1 MLLVDMS
8 NIEVQKEV
16 TVEPDGAQTS
26 RAFLSS
32 DDLRRELTSQTATKM
47 EKQPLMELKNGKLVF
62 HQKPLSCEK
71 MSETMQEIVNFRDFL
86 ANRAKESN
94 SPLQYVPDEHV
105 PLIAKLVH
113 ESDKTISFLAKH
125 LQEAL
130 RPEETEADEANSS
143 GASLTTIAIESA
155 ILRVCDRIN
164 YGIDWMEKVSAA
176 TSVWRWEVKE
186 QMYRMLPKASRERFE
201 SRLAERRQAKQELK
215 ALFDALPQSEKD
227 AFTKSGKKAKPE
239 ISHVSSTNDEN
250 NPNTLTA
257 TDGQI
262 DTKSNAPTD
271 ENTEAKKSGRPKKD
285 KPVDPERLAKEKE
298 KAEKKAAKEEKE
310 RKLQEAQNKSR
321 SIMNSFFSKPKATS
335 SKIQSPASASSSQKK
350 EAFSSQS
357 EFEKAFKPFIL
368 KKNATL
374 APINYFHEARA
385 KEVIVID
392 PSDPASRTHEVPSNS
407 QELFS
412 EYIKRVSSKR
422 RMCPGSYNTN
432 GLLYKSSSA
441 HSVRDIFAR
450 LSEAEILGDDTA
462 VRSLQTLLAS
472 RDKIPAKVL
481 IFHED
486 YRPGYF
492 GTFTKSS
499 VVVGPRTS
507 FAKDAVVFDYSYD
520 SGEDWEEEEEG
531 ADDLQSLAG
540 SDVEKSSDVGD
551 DEFDDWLVDDD
562 EPSDPGMPL
571 DSRSGSPSFPFPQDL
586 MPKRKTAP
594 AEKESKEPKK
604 RKVMPLI
611 PFSKGLCLETNI
623 GECDYEPF
631 NQYRIQLFN
640 DTPFPIDPFTF
651 VSTPVIIGKLAL
663 SKQGFVVP
671 TLPPHVQNTS
681 SNVNSMGVT
690 VPTCSAQ
697 AVIAQSSIAPMAT
710 VPTPVKRASI
720 QPKNPFPTALIPYFA
735 DKVASLN
742 SGNLTW
748 LVESLYQDLR
758 PHRVKKNAIE
768 AKVREDC
775 EKCPVRKVWIV
786 KEDVLRTLG
795 RTPLPLPNA

>member
-8 NIEVQKEV
+8 NIEIQKEV
-16 TVEPDGAQTS
+16 TVKPDSVQIS
-26 RAFLSS
+26 P
-32 DDLRRELTSQTATKM
+32 TKT
-47 EKQPLMELKNGKLVF
+47 EKRPLMELKNGKLAF
-62 HQKPLSCEK
+62 RQKPLSCEK
-71 MSETMQEIVNFRDFL
+71 MSETMQEIVSFRDFL

-113 ESDKTISFLAKH
+113 ESDKTISFLTKH

-143 GASLTTIAIESA
+143 GASLTTIAIENA
-155 ILRVCDRIN
+155 ILRVCDRVN

-186 QMYRMLPKASRERFE
+186 QMYDMLPTASRERFE

-227 AFTKSGKKAKPE
+227 ALSKSGKKAKSE
-239 ISHVSSTNDEN
+239 ISHVTSTNDEN
-250 NPNTLTA
+250 SPDTLTA

-262 DTKSNAPTD
+262 DVKSNGPTD
-271 ENTEAKKSGRPKKD
+271 DDTEAKKSGRPKKD

-298 KAEKKAAKEEKE
+298 RAEKKAAKEEKE

-321 SIMNSFFSKPKATS
+321 SIMSSFFSKPKVTS
-335 SKIQSPASASSSQKK
+335 SKVLSPASASSSQKK
-350 EAFSSQS
+350 EASSSQS

-374 APINYFHEARA
+374 APINYFREAKA
-385 KEVIVID
+385 KEVINID
-392 PSDPASRTHEVPSNS
+392 QEPSDPASLTHEIPSNS

-422 RMCPGSYNTN
+422 RISPGSHNPN

-472 RDKIPAKVL
+472 RDKILAKVL

-499 VVVGPRTS
+499 VVVGPRTP
-507 FAKDAVVFDYSYD
+507 FAKDAVAFDYNYD

-551 DEFDDWLVDDD
+551 DEFDDWLVDDN
-562 EPSDPGMPL
+562 EPIDPGTPL
-571 DSRSGSPSFPFPQDL
+571 DERAGSPDFPFPQDL

-594 AEKESKEPKK
+594 AEKESKEPKR
-604 RKVMPLI
+604 RKVMPLV
-611 PFSKGLCLETNI
+611 PFSKGPCLETNI
-623 GECDYEPF
+623 GECEYDPF

-651 VSTPVIIGKLAL
+651 VAIPVATEKLAP

-671 TLPPHVQNTS
+671 ALPPHVQITS
-681 SNVNSMGVT
+681 PNVNLMGVT
-690 VPTCSAQ
+690 LSQT
-697 AVIAQSSIAPMAT
+697 AVAPISPMAT
-710 VPTPVKRASI
+710 VPTVKRASM
-720 QPKNPFPTALIPYFA
+720 QPKNPFPTALLPYFA

>member
-16 TVEPDGAQTS
+16 TVKPDSAQIS
-26 RAFLSS
+26 P
-32 DDLRRELTSQTATKM
+32 TKT

-62 HQKPLSCEK
+62 RQKPLSCEK
-71 MSETMQEIVNFRDFL
+71 MSETMQEIVSFRDFL

-94 SPLQYVPDEHV
+94 SPLQDVPEEHV

-113 ESDKTISFLAKH
+113 ESDKTISFLERH

-130 RPEETEADEANSS
+130 RPEETETDEANSS

-155 ILRVCDRIN
+155 ILRVCDRVN

-186 QMYRMLPKASRERFE
+186 EMYDMLPKASRERFE

-215 ALFDALPQSEKD
+215 ALFDALPQSEKV
-227 AFTKSGKKAKPE
+227 AYTKSGKKAKSE
-239 ISHVSSTNDEN
+239 ISQISSTNDEN
-250 NPNTLTA
+250 SPNTHTA
-257 TDGQI
+257 TDGHI
-262 DTKSNAPTD
+262 DMKSNRPAND
-271 ENTEAKKSGRPKKD
+271 NTEAKKSDRPKKD

-298 KAEKKAAKEEKE
+298 RAEKKAAKEEKE

-321 SIMNSFFSKPKATS
+321 SIMSSFFSKPKTTS
-335 SKIQSPASASSSQKK
+335 SKILSPASASSSQKK
-350 EAFSSQS
+350 EASSSQS

-374 APINYFHEARA
+374 APINYFHEAKV

-392 PSDPASRTHEVPSNS
+392 QERSDPASRTHEVPSNS
-407 QELFS
+407 QGPFS
-412 EYIKRVSSKR
+412 EFIERVSSKR
-422 RMCPGSYNTN
+422 RISSGSYNTN

-441 HSVRDIFAR
+441 HSVRDLFAR

-499 VVVGPRTS
+499 VVVGPRTP
-507 FAKDAVVFDYSYD
+507 FAKDAVAFDYSYD
-520 SGEDWEEEEEG
+520 SEEDWEEEEEG
-531 ADDLQSLAG
+531 ADDLQSLAGAG

-562 EPSDPGMPL
+562 EPIDPGTPL
-571 DSRSGSPSFPFPQDL
+571 DERAGSPGFPLPQDL

-594 AEKESKEPKK
+594 TEKESKEPKK
-604 RKVMPLI
+604 RKVMPLV
-611 PFSKGLCLETNI
+611 PFSKGPCLETNI
-623 GECDYEPF
+623 GECEYEPF

-651 VSTPVIIGKLAL
+651 ISIPIVTEKLAP

-671 TLPPHVQNTS
+671 ALPPHIQNTS
-681 SNVNSMGVT
+681 SNVDSMGVT
-690 VPTCSAQ
+690 LPQ
-697 AVIAQSSIAPMAT
+697 LAVAQSAATPMAT
-710 VPTPVKRASI
+710 VPTPVKRASM
-720 QPKNPFPTALIPYFA
+720 QPKNPFPTALLPYFA

-775 EKCPVRKVWIV
+775 EKCPVRKIWIV

-795 RTPLPLPNA
+795 RTPLPSPNA